1 MKKTLIITIISL
13 LVGTAAAQVNWHTI
27 ADASKAKIGSRL
39 YIVDFYTNWC
49 GYCKKMDRQTFTDP
63 TVAKI
68 MNTYYYPVKF
78 NAEGNETV
86 TWNGRVYPPATQGR
100 NKVHVF
106 TQATLGQRIGFP
118 SFAIFRADGTLL
130 TVIPGFYPPKEFTAI
145 LWYFASGDNAKYPY
159 DKYMQIFDKEI
170 YPVMEKALK

>member
-39 YIVDFYTNWC
+39 YIV
-49 GYCKKMDRQTFTDP
+49 DRQTFTDP

-130 TVIPGFYPPKEFTAI
+130 TVVPGFYPPREFAVI
-145 LWYFASGDNAKYPY
+145 LWYFASGDNAKYSY